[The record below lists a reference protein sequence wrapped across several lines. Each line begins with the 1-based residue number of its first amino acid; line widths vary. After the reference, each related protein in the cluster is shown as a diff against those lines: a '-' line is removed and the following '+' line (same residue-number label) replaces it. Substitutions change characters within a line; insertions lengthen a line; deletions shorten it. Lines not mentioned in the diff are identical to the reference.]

1 MSENCP
7 VGIYIHVPFCAR
19 KCPYCDFYALPYRRD
34 TVSAYV
40 NALCRNIIA
49 LPASLIADTVYFGG
63 GTPSLLSGD
72 ALSRIL
78 QCLRQHIHITHNAE
92 ITLEANPCTMT
103 QKALVAWKMVGIN
116 RLSVGV
122 QSFVDDELVQLG
134 RNHTAQKAMDAI
146 AYAAQVGFENLSL
159 DLMLGTPLQTAE
171 SIEKSIQTSLSLPI
185 THLSAYLLKIE
196 DGTPFAQALP
206 AVADAD
212 TAADYYMQLSLAMRA
227 AGFVHYE
234 ISNYAKPGYESRHNC
249 KYWLCQ
255 PYIGLGAAAHSCYQ
269 RKRSF
274 VPNDLQR
281 FIAEPLQ
288 IQCEESSIAC
298 DDEERIMLGLRL
310 SQGICI
316 DDFPDKKEQLI
327 RKATPL
333 IPQYLTYHDG
343 RLALTEDGMLV
354 SNAVIV
360 HLLGE

>member
-7 VGIYIHVPFCAR
+7 VGIYIHVPFCTK
-19 KCPYCDFYALPYRRD
+19 KCPYCNFYALPYRRD

-40 NALCRNIIA
+40 DALCRNIAA
-49 LPASLIADTVYFGG
+49 LPASLAADTVYFGG

-72 ALSRIL
+72 ALLHIL
-78 QCLRQHIHITHNAE
+78 QCLHKHIHITQNAE

-103 QKALVAWKMVGIN
+103 SNALSAWKTTGIN

-122 QSFVDDELVQLG
+122 QSFVDTELEQLG
-134 RNHTAQKAMDAI
+134 RNHTAQKAMNAI
-146 AYAAQVGFENLSL
+146 ETAAQVGFGNLSL

-171 SIEKSIQTSLSLPI
+171 SLEKSIRTALSLPI

-196 DGTPFAQALP
+196 DGTPFAQAPP

-212 TAADYYMQLSLAMRA
+212 TAADYYIQLSSAMRA
-227 AGFVHYE
+227 AGFAHYE

-255 PYIGLGAAAHSCYQ
+255 PYIGLGVAAHSCYQ
-269 RKRSF
+269 GKRSF
-274 VPNDLQR
+274 VPDDLQQ
-281 FIAEPLQ
+281 FITEPLQ

-310 SQGICI
+310 SQGIFL
-316 DDFPDKKEQLI
+316 DDFPHKKELLI
-327 RKATPL
+327 QKATTL
-333 IPQYLTYHDG
+333 IPRFLTYRNG

-360 HLLGE
+360 HLLDG

>member
-7 VGIYIHVPFCAR
+7 VGIYIHVPFCAK
-19 KCPYCDFYALPYRRD
+19 KCPYCNFYALPYRRD

-40 NALCRNIIA
+40 DALCRNITA
-49 LPASLIADTVYFGG
+49 LPASLTADTVYFGG
-63 GTPSLLSGD
+63 GTPSLLNGD
-72 ALSRIL
+72 ALVRIL
-78 QCLRQHIHITHNAE
+78 QCLHKHIHITQNAE

-103 QKALVAWKMVGIN
+103 PNALSAWKMTGIN

-122 QSFVDDELVQLG
+122 QSFVDTELMQLG
-134 RNHTAQKAMDAI
+134 RNHTAQKAKDAI
-146 AYAAQVGFENLSL
+146 EIAAQIGFENLSL

-171 SIEKSIQTSLSLPI
+171 SLEKSVQMALSLPI

-196 DGTPFAQALP
+196 DGTPFAQAPLV
-206 AVADAD
+206 VADAD
-212 TAADYYMQLSLAMRA
+212 TAADYYLQLSSAMRA

-234 ISNYAKPGYESRHNC
+234 ISNYAKPGYESRHNS

-255 PYIGLGAAAHSCYQ
+255 PYIGLGVAAHSCYQ
-269 RKRSF
+269 GKRSF
-274 VPNDLQR
+274 VPDDLQR
-281 FIAEPLQ
+281 FLAEPLQ

-298 DDEERIMLGLRL
+298 DDEERILLGLRL
-310 SQGICI
+310 SQGICV
-316 DDFPDKKEQLI
+316 DDFPDKKEQLM

-360 HLLGE
+360 HLLSE

>member
-7 VGIYIHVPFCAR
+7 VGIYIHVPFCAK

-40 NALCRNIIA
+40 DALCRNITA
-49 LPASLIADTVYFGG
+49 LPASLTVDTVYLGG

-72 ALSRIL
+72 ALLRIL
-78 QCLRQHIHITHNAE
+78 QCLRQRISVTQDAE

-103 QKALVAWKMVGIN
+103 PKALSAWKTAGIN
-116 RLSVGV
+116 RVSVGV
-122 QSFVDDELVQLG
+122 QSFVDAELKLLG
-134 RNHTAQKAMDAI
+134 RNHTAKKAI
-146 AYAAQVGFENLSL
+146 AAIENAALVGFKNLSL

-171 SIEKSIQTSLSLPI
+171 SLAQSIRTALALPI

-196 DGTPFAQALP
+196 EGTPFGQSP
-206 AVADAD
+206 PEIADAD
-212 TAADYYMQLSLAMRA
+212 TAADYYTQLSSAMRD

-234 ISNYAKPGYESRHNC
+234 ISNYAKHGFESRHNC

-255 PYIGLGAAAHSCYQ
+255 PYIGLGAAAHSCYHG
-269 RKRSF
+269 KRSF
-274 VPNDLQR
+274 VPDDLQG
-281 FIAEPLQ
+281 FLLSPLQ
-288 IQCEESSIAC
+288 TECEEFPIAC

-310 SQGICI
+310 SKGISP
-316 DDFPDKKEQLI
+316 DDFPHKKEQLL
-327 RKATPL
+327 RKAAPL
-333 IPQYLTYHDG
+333 IPRYLTYHEG

-360 HLLGE
+360 HLLDE